1 MTTQLQT
8 KSNDVWFWVG
18 VAVLVGIFIAAVM
31 YYTP

>member
-8 KSNDVWFWVG
+8 KSNDVWLWVG
-18 VAVLVGIFIAAVM
+18 VAVLVGIFIATVM